1 MKSILSH
8 ILVVASIIFLMMT
21 SSDTNVIAGELITMS
36 QYEVQPYMEK
46 KLPDGGPFTQFI
58 KGLFESMGHE
68 VKIDWFPHKR
78 AYMNVKKGQWD
89 CSAGWNKLPEREGK
103 VLFSDTIM
111 YETLYLYHLKSNKI
125 QWESIEDLNPHRIG
139 VKLGAAVYGDDF
151 FNAAKTNKIIIDY
164 ALTDLLN
171 LKKLF
176 AKRIDIVPLSKIN
189 AGYFLKKN
197 FSKEKVDLVTYHP
210 KPFSKTSFHLI
221 FSLKNKPLM
230 NAFNAAFLKAGGQQ
244 FFKEKMQKMH
254 QSVYKNKKTGLNQ

>member
-8 ILVVASIIFLMMT
+8 VLVVVITIFLMMT
-21 SSDTNVIAGELITMS
+21 GSNPKVIAGELITMS
-36 QYEVQPYMEK
+36 QYEVQPYMGET
-46 KLPDGGPFTQFI
+46 LPDGGPFTQFI
-58 KGLFESMGHE
+58 KGLFESMGYE

-78 AYMNVKKGQWD
+78 AYMNVKSEQYD
-89 CSAGWNKLPEREGK
+89 CSAGWSKLPERESE

-111 YETLYLYHLKSNKI
+111 YETVYLYHLKSNKI
-125 QWESIEDLNPHRIG
+125 QWKSIGDLSPHRIG
-139 VKLGAAVYGDDF
+139 IKLGAAVYGDDF
-151 FNAAKTNKIIIDY
+151 FNAAKTHKINIDY

-171 LKKLF
+171 LRKLF

-197 FSKEKVDLVTYHP
+197 FSKEEIELITYHP

-230 NAFNAAFLKAGGQQ
+230 DSFNTAFLKAGGQQ
-244 FFKEKMQKMH
+244 LFKEKIQKMH
-254 QSVYKNKKTGLNQ
+254 QSVYNNKK